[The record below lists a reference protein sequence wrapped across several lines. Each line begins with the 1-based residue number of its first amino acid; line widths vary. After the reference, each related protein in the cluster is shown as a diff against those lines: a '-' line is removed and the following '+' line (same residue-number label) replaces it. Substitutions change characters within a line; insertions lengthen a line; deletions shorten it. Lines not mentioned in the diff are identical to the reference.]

1 MSSTPGDWSAM
12 ALPSGARSGYREGS
26 MDSLPFTGAGRSTTR
41 AGSTHRRQPGT
52 NAPPPTA
59 APETARV
66 LSKNPLLE
74 VATLPLPRHGKVRI
88 EDHLVLHPDEHQ
100 RGTLHPEGVEA
111 DRERARDA
119 QMIRVS
125 EGQGC
130 VDGLLLLDPVEG
142 EQPCSDTFSVAGNF
156 CGSES
161 PLETPLNST
170 SFVTFVARPWGEG
183 WGCFLRAFFLD
194 RCEEA
199 AGASSARA
207 SAGMDDAIKRQARAR
222 FTGGL
227 PGRSNRQWSARPWK
241 TAAPPPACGSRSRC
255 RSLRAWRRDSSGK

>member
-100 RGTLHPEGVEA
+100 RGTLHPEGIEA

-142 EQPCSDTFSVAGNF
+142 EQAVQRHLQRG
-156 CGSES
+156 
-161 PLETPLNST
+161 
-170 SFVTFVARPWGEG
+170 GEL
-183 WGCFLRAFFLD
+183 LRK
-194 RCEEA
+194 RK
-199 AGASSARA
+199 
-207 SAGMDDAIKRQARAR
+207 SAGDALELDLLRHVRRAR
-222 FTGGL
+222 LGRRLGL
-227 PGRSNRQWSARPWK
+227 FLARLLLGP
-241 TAAPPPACGSRSRC
+241 
-255 RSLRAWRRDSSGK
+255 L